1 MHYTEINAQTIDRW
15 VENGWEWSQPISH
28 EAYSEAK
35 RGKWDVKLTPVKFVP
50 HSWFGSLEGKSVLGL
65 ASGGPFLR
73 RSVQNAPCSIIRK
86 RCSNRNGSLLKGRDT
101 TSPSSEQT

>member
-35 RGKWDVKLTPVKFVP
+35 RRKWDVKLTPV
-50 HSWFGSLEGKSVLGL
+50 
-65 ASGGPFLR
+65 
-73 RSVQNAPCSIIRK
+73 
-86 RCSNRNGSLLKGRDT
+86 
-101 TSPSSEQT
+101 